1 MATEKFKYA
10 IKKGKTH
17 MRQLNL
23 PKKYT
28 AMGQLWLSILL
39 IVLAAIFAFTPII
52 SLDMS
57 ESSLWNGIESALDS
71 LDGQIPGLDDIK
83 APEDE
88 VGVTSFK
95 VITSVSVMAKFISVA
110 ISSATHDA
118 DAKADAKE
126 LEESLKDPDTQ
137 ESILMMVAIIAQL
150 IDFDTAFEDS
160 SSSDDSESTGI
171 GMIIETIL
179 KFIIVF
185 YLILYITIWPFVLA
199 IIAIINVIRALGNI
213 RTPENVAGKVGGVLV
228 SPFAFALTLSFLLT
242 FLPGFQWGSGLTA
255 VFICAI
261 ISIVANTVLTRLR
274 AYNSLDFRYA
284 NLVQGAALLQG
295 VGFIVFF
302 TNLLKTNLLFKFFD
316 NLGIYLIDAGADVA
330 LINAAHKDAN
340 ATIGVAYLPDLL
352 LMIVFFI
359 LALTVIGT
367 VVKAVINR
375 LTLTTDKKVGPNAPL
390 SSAIMALIVS
400 ILPFVVA
407 SLESKRNFIWDRE
420 AKTWMAEKLTED
432 ASILVLDSA
441 NRGALTGMIVGAII
455 MLIAA
460 IGFKVAKNYI
470 CGGMNDYQE
479 MAVLSGNAP
488 AYMADGEAVQE
499 DAPATEETDA

>member
-1 MATEKFKYA
+1 
-10 IKKGKTH
+10 

-71 LDGQIPGLDDIK
+71 LEGSIPGLEDIK

-95 VITSVSVMAKFISVA
+95 VITSVSILAKVISVA
-110 ISSATHDA
+110 INSATHDA
-118 DAKADAKE
+118 DAEKKADE
-126 LEESLKDPDTQ
+126 LAELLKSEEGQ
-137 ESILMMVAIIAQL
+137 ESILMMVALVAQL
-150 IDFDTAFEDS
+150 IDFDTAFEEPDETAKEEES
-160 SSSDDSESTGI
+160 SGGI
-171 GMIIETIL
+171 GMVIETIM

-185 YLILYITIWPFVLA
+185 YLILYITVWPFILA
-199 IIAIINVIRALGNI
+199 VIAVINLIRALGNI
-213 RTPENVAGKVGGVLV
+213 HTPENVAGKVGGVLV

-242 FLPGFQWGSGLTA
+242 FLPGFQWGSGLTV
-255 VFICAI
+255 VFVCAI

-274 AYNSLDFRYA
+274 AYNSMDFRFA

-302 TNLLKTNLLFKFFD
+302 SNLLKTDLLFKFF
-316 NLGIYLIDAGADVA
+316 NSLGNYMIDAGNQIAIV
-330 LINAAHKDAN
+330 NGFVKAHNRVSQTDISE
-340 ATIGVAYLPDLL
+340 ATLGVAYLPDLL
-352 LMIVFFI
+352 LMIAFFA
-359 LALTVIGT
+359 LALGVIGT
-367 VVKAVINR
+367 ITKAVICR

-390 SSAIMALIVS
+390 SSAIMALVVS
-400 ILPFVVA
+400 IIPFVVA
-407 SLESKRNFIWDRE
+407 SFESKRKFVWDSE
-420 AKTWMAEKLTED
+420 AKNWMAEKLEEN

-441 NRGALTGMIVGAII
+441 NKGALTGMIVGAVI

-460 IGFKVAKNYI
+460 IGFKIAKNYI

-488 AYMADGEAVQE
+488 AYVADGAEEA
-499 DAPATEETDA
+499 APAEAEKTEEADA